1 MATLF
6 VYDEY
11 SGRFITA
18 DPALMGRCKSCGGT
32 LWTDG
37 RFLYA
42 CRRLCS
48 PLRYDTQ
55 KLLPYPSGALRPLF
69 PLLRRPFR
77 GLCPALPLQKY
88 LRRTK
93 RDTPVLYKSQAVFIC
108 RSPVPIAPVDT
119 GRGQPWAFLPCRG
132 VSCTFPGKYG
142 GSCIRASAGAEP
154 AGVSLPDERQPFRRY
169 PSRPLGLPAEAPSAA
184 DGSR

>member
-11 SGRFITA
+11 SGRFIMA

-32 LWTDG
+32 LWTDS

-48 PLRYDTQ
+48 RYDMILKSSFHT
-55 KLLPYPSGALRPLF
+55 LRE
-69 PLLRRPFR
+69 PFAPFSPCFA

-88 LRRTK
+88 LRRAK
-93 RDTPVLYKSQAVFIC
+93 RDTPVLH
-108 RSPVPIAPVDT
+108 
-119 GRGQPWAFLPCRG
+119 
-132 VSCTFPGKYG
+132 
-142 GSCIRASAGAEP
+142 
-154 AGVSLPDERQPFRRY
+154 
-169 PSRPLGLPAEAPSAA
+169 
-184 DGSR
+184 

>member
-32 LWTDG
+32 LWTDS

-48 PLRYDTQ
+48 RYDMILKSSFHT
-55 KLLPYPSGALRPLF
+55 LRPLF

-77 GLCPALPLQKY
+77 GLRPALPLQKY
-88 LRRTK
+88 LRRAK

-119 GRGQPWAFLPCRG
+119 GRGQPWPLIACRG

-142 GSCIRASAGAEP
+142 GSCICAAAGAEYV
-154 AGVSLPDERQPFRRY
+154 GFFLPDERQPFRRY
-169 PSRPLGLPAEAPSAA
+169 PSRPLGLPAEAPSGA